1 MKIKSIFPFV
11 LFLLLCGLLFVS
23 GGVKMYEKRR
33 FENADKIK
41 SYLPGSRLMPA
52 A

>member
-1 MKIKSIFPFV
+1 MISAIENLP
-11 LFLLLCGLLFVS
+11 VS